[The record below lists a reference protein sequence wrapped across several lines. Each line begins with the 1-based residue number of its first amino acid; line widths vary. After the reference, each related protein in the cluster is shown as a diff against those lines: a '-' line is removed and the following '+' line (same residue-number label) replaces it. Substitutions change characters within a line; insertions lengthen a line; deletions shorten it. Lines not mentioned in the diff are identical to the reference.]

1 MILACV
7 VTNQPE
13 SENVTSYENALQDVA
28 QFARALGSSNVRSL
42 NLSTTK
48 LGPQGM
54 SVFLDNLPP
63 SYISV
68 LLMSTIFTEWE
79 QENEI
84 AVVQS
89 IVRFLWDNERCRSI
103 KRLSL
108 LGNSFSRQAN
118 FLFQHVL
125 LGSYN
130 ALYYSECKH
139 TPETLFAQ
147 EPNCSLWRLDNHLN
161 SNVSNDA
168 IEYPSWMKYTL
179 YPTIVRTP
187 ALESAQQRNYSMYK
201 RMRNNATQLLAA
213 ARILGCRAR
222 YHHPQE
228 FPFEKFP
235 PELKLH
241 VLRQLAPLLDFTQ
254 FERVLSWACCS
265 ETIGHCCKQRMDT
278 RPKMLSTLEVPAWNW
293 DQCVVRESHPVPIND
308 DSVGDLAAFLEGTG
322 IMFPTRYID
331 GH

>member
-13 SENVTSYENALQDVA
+13 NENVTSYEDALQDVA

-54 SVFLDNLPP
+54 SVFFDNLPP
-63 SYISV
+63 SYITV
-68 LLMSTIFTEWE
+68 LLMSAIFIEWE

-84 AVVQS
+84 SVVQS

-108 LGNSFSRQAN
+108 LGNSFSQQAN

-125 LGSYN
+125 LGSYD
-130 ALYYSECKH
+130 ALYHPECKH
-139 TPETLFAQ
+139 SPETLFVQ
-147 EPNCSLWRLDNHLN
+147 EPNYSLWRFDNHLN
-161 SNVSNDA
+161 SNISNGA

-179 YPTIVRTP
+179 YPTIAGTT
-187 ALESAQQRNYSMYK
+187 ALENAQKRNYSMYK
-201 RMRNNATQLLAA
+201 RMRNNATQLLVA

-228 FPFEKFP
+228 FLFEKFP
-235 PELKLH
+235 SELKLH

-254 FERVLSWACCS
+254 FERVLSWACCP
-265 ETIGHCCKQRMDT
+265 ETIGHCCKRRLDT
-278 RPKMLSTLEVPAWNW
+278 RPKMPSTLEVPEWNW
-293 DQCVVRESHPVPIND
+293 DQCVVRDCHSVPIND
-308 DSVGDLAAFLEGTG
+308 DRDGDLAAFLESTG
-322 IMFPTRYID
+322 IMFPPRYID
-331 GH
+331 SH